1 MDALTTM
8 MGERAVQDMNHKEI
22 IYLLF
27 SLFVVLVSWE
37 KQQAEAVAS
46 LHQEVSQ
53 EEAIRLRI
61 LANSDSVADQIVKRQ
76 IRDRVNDA
84 ISRWVGE
91 LDNLVSAKAEIA
103 EKLPQLE
110 KNCCQGTG
118 EARPRSAL

>member
-1 MDALTTM
+1 M

-110 KNCCQGTG
+110 KKLLPGNW
-118 EARPRSAL
+118 RSKA